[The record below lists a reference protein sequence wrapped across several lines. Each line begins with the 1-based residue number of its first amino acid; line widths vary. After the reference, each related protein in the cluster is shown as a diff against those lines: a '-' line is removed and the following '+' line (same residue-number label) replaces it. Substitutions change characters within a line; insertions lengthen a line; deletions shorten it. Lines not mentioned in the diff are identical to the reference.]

1 MKNSS
6 LGQTTL
12 DMNVQTRGQEVG
24 EQPHRKG
31 SGSSRWQSV
40 ERESAVCPGSPEGQL
55 YPQDAPGPA
64 LLGEDRDCPTP
75 LCAVRPH
82 LKKKNGISGE
92 RFWKTII
99 EVTTAVSKWW
109 FLKNTVIFQLKSK
122 KGNTQRLHKHL
133 PEEIMTL
140 FLSFW
145 LVLLAYPKICYQRYF
160 WQNYT
165 DTMKEKKNPTR
176 IIWKLIIFC

>member
-1 MKNSS
+1 MTVSWTWVSS
-6 LGQTTL
+6 VPWQPRRPTIPPGCTRPSTAGWGQGL
-12 DMNVQTRGQEVG
+12 
-24 EQPHRKG
+24 PHSILRC
-31 SGSSRWQSV
+31 
-40 ERESAVCPGSPEGQL
+40 AASPQ
-55 YPQDAPGPA
+55 
-64 LLGEDRDCPTP
+64 
-75 LCAVRPH
+75 
-82 LKKKNGISGE
+82 KKNGISGE

>member
-1 MKNSS
+1 MTDSWTWVSS
-6 LGQTTL
+6 VPRQPKRPTITPRCTRPSTAGWGQGL
-12 DMNVQTRGQEVG
+12 
-24 EQPHRKG
+24 PHSILRC
-31 SGSSRWQSV
+31 
-40 ERESAVCPGSPEGQL
+40 AASPQ
-55 YPQDAPGPA
+55 
-64 LLGEDRDCPTP
+64 
-75 LCAVRPH
+75 
-82 LKKKNGISGE
+82 KKNGISGE

-145 LVLLAYPKICYQRYF
+145 LVLLAYPKMLPKIFLTKLHWHYER
-160 WQNYT
+160 
-165 DTMKEKKNPTR
+165 EKKSYQNNL
-176 IIWKLIIFC
+176 KAYHFLLVQ